1 MKKYILNVIVK
12 TKSGEI
18 MKKFDCIV
26 IGGGIAGVSA
36 ALSLARNKL
45 STLLIEKQCILGG
58 LATSGL
64 INWYEPLCDGKGTQL
79 LYGNALELF
88 NLATEYGATFDKD
101 WINKGKGKGRLAS
114 FFNHNIFIAALTNLL
129 IDEGVEIMFDTI
141 FTNVNIN
148 NNKIESIDIENIDGK
163 STIYCNYIVDATGTA
178 QVFKCANLPLRKGK
192 NYLSFY
198 AHKAGNTNSD
208 QYLRNWDI
216 YGANMSGD
224 NQPEN
229 VELLCGD
236 SNKDVNTYII
246 ESHKIFYQEVKNN
259 NRGLDITSI
268 PHMPQFRMICSIVG
282 EDTIDDS
289 RKNKV
294 IENSITKFG
303 YFLEPGNTFELTYGS
318 LYNKNI
324 SNLFAAGRIISSI
337 DSGWDAIRVI
347 PVAALSGEVV
357 GEAISL
363 LSKNNKENYSLDIN
377 LLKNKM
383 QKKGR

>member
-1 MKKYILNVIVK
+1 MREKYDCVI
-12 TKSGEI
+12 
-18 MKKFDCIV
+18 

-36 ALSLARNKL
+36 ALSLARNNL
-45 STLLIEKQCILGG
+45 STLLIEKQCVLGG

-64 INWYEPLCDGKGTQL
+64 INWYEPLCDGKGSQL
-79 LYGNALELF
+79 IYGISEELLK
-88 NLATEYGATFDKD
+88 LASEYGATLDQD
-101 WINKGKGKGRLAS
+101 WINKGKGEGRYAT
-114 FFNHNIFIAALTNLL
+114 FFNHNIFAVALTNLL
-129 IDEGVEIMFDTI
+129 INEGVEIMFDTI

-178 QVFKCANLPLRKGK
+178 QVFKCANLPLRYGK

-198 AHKAGNTNSD
+198 AHKAGNITSD
-208 QYLRNWDI
+208 QYLRVWDI
-216 YGANMSGD
+216 YGANMNGD

-229 VELLCGD
+229 VELLCGNT
-236 SNKDVNTYII
+236 NKDINTYIV

-259 NRGLDITSI
+259 NRGLDVTSI

-294 IENSITKFG
+294 IENSIAKFG
-303 YFLEPGNTFELTYGS
+303 YFLESGNTFELTYGS

-324 SNLFAAGRIISSI
+324 TNLFAAGRIISSI
-337 DSGWDAIRVI
+337 GQGWDAIRVI
-347 PVAALSGEVV
+347 PVAALSGEIV
-357 GEAISL
+357 GEAINIL
-363 LSKNNKENYSLDIN
+363 NKNNKENYSLDIN
-377 LLKNKM
+377 LLRNKL
-383 QKKGR
+383 QKK